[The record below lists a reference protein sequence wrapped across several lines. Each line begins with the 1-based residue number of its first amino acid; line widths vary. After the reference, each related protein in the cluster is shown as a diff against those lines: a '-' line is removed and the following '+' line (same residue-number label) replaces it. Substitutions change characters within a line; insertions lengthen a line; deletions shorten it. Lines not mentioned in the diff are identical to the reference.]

1 MNYYMVIDFLVIFWL
16 RIFCVSEVNIACRH
30 VEEMS
35 PVVIDILWVT
45 FDSNDSLVVYENTS
59 LIMICIIPFFCK
71 LTNSKWVLQNKENS
85 EPPYKIE
92 VHQGTA
98 LAQRNLVP
106 KIGEWEVIDVVTL
119 KQEVCRYQVY
129 VKPVENQCLSLSKDE
144 INIFC
149 TTKRVYPKA
158 KCTFYISY
166 NGQRAFEFE
175 NVIYSHKNETG
186 YSVSNCNA
194 IKPIQLTEIGTY
206 RVEAIIY
213 PNISNDKSDVVYG
226 TNISTE
232 IIFKSPYITLVN
244 CPTHVKKYILIDCE
258 CVLNELGSTNVLYS
272 WINASTNES
281 ISYSNHL
288 RFAVDNYNT
297 EFICKANSFKIDNV
311 LYENY
316 NIFLL
321 SGPDT
326 TE

>member
-92 VHQGTA
+92 VHQ
-98 LAQRNLVP
+98 
-106 KIGEWEVIDVVTL
+106 
-119 KQEVCRYQVY
+119 

-321 SGPDT
+321 SGNSF
-326 TE
+326 ESMF